1 MDIEITQRKDNPLL
15 NRIEVHFKVLHPGE
29 AIPKRSNIK
38 EKVASLMKAEK
49 DRVVIDHVKSRFG
62 VGESVGYAKIYRTK
76 ADAQAIENEHI
87 LKRNNLFESK
97 KTEEE

>member
-1 MDIEITQRKDNPLL
+1 MDIEITDRKDNPLL
-15 NRIEVHFKVLHPGE
+15 NRIEVYFRIEHQGE
-29 AIPKRSNIK
+29 AVPKRANVK

-49 DRVVIDHVKSRFG
+49 DRVVIDYIKSSFG
-62 VGESVGYAKIYRTK
+62 AGESVGYAKIYSTR

-97 KTEEE
+97 KKEEA